1 MREAKLETRLQEL
14 LDEVQTFE
22 SDPSY
27 PEDPFVLISL
37 EEAIVA
43 AQEGNAG
50 VGAILVDPDGNIA
63 HRDRNR
69 MFHPYFRSDF
79 HAEMVLLTNY
89 EEQIKGAHTLKEY
102 TLYSSLEPCEMCM
115 IRIINSGVSN
125 ICFAGIDAGKGAVN
139 GPHQLADHWK
149 ELSAKQEIRQANC
162 SPRLAEIGLDVF
174 LLTIGDVKQ
183 KLQDR
188 R

>member
-1 MREAKLETRLQEL
+1 MREVDLETRFQEL
-14 LDEVQTFE
+14 LEEVQSFE
-22 SDPSY
+22 SDSGY
-27 PEDPFVLISL
+27 SEDPFVLVSL
-37 EEAIVA
+37 EEAIAA

-50 VGAILVDPDGNIA
+50 VGAILVDPEGNIA

-69 MFHPYFRSDF
+69 MFYPYFRSDF

-89 EEQIKGAHTLKEY
+89 EEQIKGAHTLKGY

-125 ICFAGIDAGKGAVN
+125 VYFAGIDAGKGAVN

-149 ELSAKQEIRQANC
+149 ELSARQEIRQANC
-162 SPRLAEIGLDVF
+162 SPRLAEIGLEVF